1 MDEFNTDPVEAQKPV
16 PTFDVPEDDLRSMFV
31 SPVEEPKEDL
41 RSMFVTEPE
50 GESDNLKSLFVTE
63 VAKTSSTPNYQ
74 LLEDRLK
81 KGKFLRSATTAMG
94 SGAEGLSRNQDGTW
108 SAPFM
113 LPDVEGDGI
122 LSKVGTGLRAI
133 GNFVGQKTGMRSDGL
148 FQNPWHEEEINQ
160 TLYGFQKD
168 FNLSDDEVK
177 TAWSDMQAIYKPMDE
192 QESLRTLSDGRILPN
207 PANPAW
213 LDKDLAEATILTS
226 GGSEAEKQHYL
237 ANLDELQSN
246 IALRQMEGFMM
257 GNVSLAPGDM
267 LFSGGENWE
276 SPIDWAKRTDRKFD
290 PTSPEFVKAYRKDVI
305 DKRSL
310 IDAYQ
315 SDATLGVLKLA
326 NTIYGV
332 GGLFGN
338 EEAQEKASKGVE
350 MTSLIRAGKKQTG
363 IAGSIIEEVPSLAM
377 QIGITIASG
386 GIGSGLAGVAG
397 ATTATAARVG
407 SIAGSVAAV
416 GMSGVQSAGMTYGQ
430 LRNQGM
436 SHEEAKSKS
445 IDAGISTGI
454 ITGIFQAA
462 GMGGAEAAI
471 AKAAKTTLMRELYTS
486 TGREALKIGTK
497 AFLKSLPKSYFGEF
511 TEEGLDEVVNSFL
524 TSDPS
529 TPIPTAWNDAI
540 HAAFVGGAI
549 GVSANIATGGFQ
561 KALELHGLT
570 QTAEAL
576 KTNAVV
582 AEPAAPSLAEARQQ
596 GIDISTLVPSEAGSP
611 SVILKS
617 KVNKKEGVSM
627 ERTGV
632 KPTFLESIFG
642 APVGGMEYNE
652 DFDRSSDFSLVEIPG
667 TKLEAVVHSRNK
679 VPRYLDSAYDHEAG
693 KFVPLP
699 PDVRAKLDA
708 DPKTKVL
715 SKSYFENE
723 ATAEEVTDQDLDSLE
738 EDLKEAPL
746 VSTQESSLPNT
757 SSETQREGQSET
769 SASPSASSP
778 TDQTETQW
786 KGAIVEIP
794 GYQTSN
800 DAGGFQLREISD
812 GVFMATDYTG
822 RGFEITAT
830 ELTDQR
836 AKVIDQSP
844 SPTGS
849 LPDGQG
855 LTSGDV
861 GPPTL
866 TENKQYE
873 TDQNTPKTDKQETAN
888 DQKAIEEKDDE
899 EVLSEQPRQAAPRRP
914 QRIGNDPELGTS
926 GASTPVNYT
935 SNGVRV
941 HNQAELSKMVML
953 DDVELE
959 GQGVDPETGSPGGA
973 ARPQTFYMD
982 SHESETADGGD
993 NENVTIGAMPVGAL
1007 VLGKNAEGRA
1017 DKAYRVVKTQPL
1029 KNGAVRH
1036 YLQPLFNQDTGKLD
1050 AEAVDMIYAAGV
1062 AYQARFGSIEEA
1074 AEGLIV
1080 AYLDEGKSMDSPEV
1094 KTQVRKMIEDAFGF
1108 LVGPGFTKDNVLFE
1122 AIDSPMHVVAVDGKP
1137 VIKVNVDK
1145 YVADLVGIAN
1155 RIDKGRNHTIGMQQ
1169 VVFDLVERLRING
1182 LEELVHHQVY
1192 TDWGQNT
1199 ENGIKLTVSVNQMLD
1214 NARSNDHVQ
1223 AELARAA
1230 RWVFGA
1236 ETQGLTDP
1244 QVINFLDARRDAGED
1259 AFNTDAWQIG
1269 HEMLASLY
1277 SRMKVGRDSASI
1289 RAAADRWVDRMSAGD
1304 VSQGRVLVHRLKEL
1318 AMRYFEAI
1326 KDFFRAY
1333 ESATQ
1338 LPKELISLLRN
1349 LEDVMDKG
1357 FITPAT
1363 PESVK
1368 AIQDFEQQ
1376 LAQKQ
1381 ADLATL
1387 EQKGAQNSVGTFEK
1401 EVDSL
1406 KKEIGALRKKLNEAK
1421 AEADRTAVSGLR
1433 LPDSIGI
1440 QAEAVKQKMDVLDH
1454 PAVFAKDGYEYAQ
1467 TQKQLREVVSAFR
1480 STRNDQGWTPIT
1492 VGPDGS
1498 LIVTDDTTPEE
1509 KSAIQ
1514 PELDKLNANKRK
1526 DLTLRAMEAAN
1537 DLNRMMTWIN
1547 RASLIKKQKTTDDY
1561 GNPIEKTVSNFMQVL
1576 DQPLNAVKNAF
1587 GPRESVASILSSIN
1601 EAIPKALQASLGIT
1615 PEMLANPPD
1624 AVAHFESRLTKSDA
1638 VGTKLVK
1645 RVAEAKAKAEAAER
1659 AMEEFN
1665 SKEKPDTNENAA
1677 ERRALAKKV
1686 GDTDKAYQDALIHRN
1701 RYIRKQAESVTAAP
1715 DPTLSKEERASL
1727 ALNESKNKLLASAL
1741 AEEDS
1746 YRAYRSALL
1755 APENRPIQSL
1765 GELVSRRTSNPR
1777 LMDFSIRVAYP
1788 KGGVAETAID
1798 EIQATSEI
1806 GGAVGRLMRFKDEL
1820 NYMLMGGA
1828 KPKHMWSGFGFT
1840 EVGQQIGGRLVD
1852 FAVLPQLMKGRFQE
1866 EFLDVDAYD
1875 LSNQPAGVLQGR
1887 ENFEFGNFSV
1897 RTDGSNQTLQAFATN
1912 LVEGRDV
1919 ASSMFGIKSLATNVR
1934 DQDGRKM
1941 SGSGK
1946 TDLMSSNARFINN
1959 FLIQDMYEANRMG
1972 DHRIPTE
1979 VLNTMGFS
1987 LPYKQTESS
1996 MEGASV
2002 TRYPSYP
2009 DQLLNLPSKFD
2020 IQETVGERDFVKESF
2035 NLINDPAFAEV
2046 LREAIRFVNEATTP
2060 NPNRTPSA
2068 FFHASGLTPAGLAF
2082 QAVAPKLVEFLA
2094 LTKNWRHEYGKKM
2107 FSPYD
2112 VLTQDEGVKQA
2123 YENLMD
2129 GLEQTEAI
2137 EKIRGEI
2144 QKSNAPYQITA
2155 RFWEL
2160 HRGMKIANSIFN
2172 QSRQAGEKSKSMTW
2186 FLKQADSKLPISMDA
2201 LRSSSFVTNLLARSS
2216 KPSDKNTG
2224 TFISLLRPIRAQRG
2238 LELYRS
2244 IAPETDELVIR
2255 KQQSEGAQLSQ
2266 DIVGA
2271 NEGDVVSTAGDFALQ
2286 NEKAMPM
2293 AQMYGYSENSD
2304 KGLNLIEQDRMQRQ
2318 MRRERLEKWRS
2329 EMLLALLG
2337 GNPDAVIQYIHS
2349 ERFMIEGVDES
2360 GNPTFAFDEE
2370 GIDLSIVEE
2379 LERLQAEEIARGVV
2393 IDNRGRSYKDAVT
2406 ALKART
2412 TKPEHVAAIELIE
2425 NNDTL
2430 VQKSVG
2436 VDTVQIEAAA
2446 FDADAYSMLT
2456 SVAST
2461 IPNLALIEGSA
2472 SWQLVEGG
2480 PPAIVFIP
2488 DADAPTLIMPY
2499 GGKTKATDAE
2509 LRTALAEMF
2518 LWSSRHGGADLVGN
2532 ANRILDTLSFKG
2544 VMNTGMRKVVTEQIW
2559 RGVGK
2564 LDEEMAFDEIQ
2575 KASNKVSLA
2584 MKDSGGLDKP
2594 TQEASLVALVETLTS
2609 NLVERRKNEAIRLM
2623 DTRLDE
2629 RIGETVAGP
2638 IFLQT
2643 LTGGVPDSLTNEQ
2656 AAAVIVSA
2664 MTDRSVQEALVLGIW
2679 FDPNGNAP
2687 TNDKLALRGNLLSP
2701 SLLPSLSE
2709 RARID
2714 TFGNLSESFKVTNAQ
2729 GQRVNVGDENYE
2741 SAFSDS
2747 IEDHLAGNLQTG
2759 ADSATNTKGDVLT
2772 VGTIE
2777 QTEWVSKLLH
2787 QIMDQME
2794 PRFEGQADL
2803 DMVED
2808 GNMLFGTKSTVGK
2821 TAPKGLVVQAPPA
2834 GISEMEARQIL
2845 SVMSEEHISHLV
2857 EAHAEG
2863 GKIASTQ
2870 DLMALNRARA
2880 EVVRR
2885 AYNRVTTMEKGNR
2898 VSEDNLYNY
2907 GTFSYDTSLWSD
2919 NSRKNP
2925 YEQSRILKGAI
2936 VNGILDGGQTLM
2948 DEYGR
2953 DYIRLD
2959 VNLDTIMKLREERG
2973 HAIYVYAADGEE
2985 KVRGEDGRL
2994 TLKRWKAG
3002 ERISREESLRLRET
3016 NQDLVIQDLEYGRRK
3031 YLEEVESYK
3040 QAIQKLQD
3048 DAIQAGETYASAKSG
3063 IEEVEA
3069 FFNELN
3075 EAEDQQQK
3083 NDLLKGKDFMEI
3095 GQGFMDAPQIIKAAF
3110 DTPQELASAV
3120 TDNILDLFRDG
3131 VREIPE
3137 VLSYVPPSWSKTP
3150 GQIPSKFGAPAN
3162 ETPAQKTE
3170 RKRLLREEQAASAKR
3185 IEALNVQK
3193 AAVTAKYK
3201 KQVDGLRDQIDTLTR
3216 EVSRAGKNQKTS
3228 AAAKWSE
3235 KTGMPGTIFTEGD
3248 ANLLTSE
3255 KEQQIA
3261 ALREAIDQAGVERD
3275 QALANLTLEQSLKEG
3290 MVSSLGKTP
3299 ETTDPVALSQEARAE
3314 TFLGM
3319 VKTSA
3324 TQQAFGLVSRR
3335 ATAELRRVASKSA
3348 LVRILSELS
3357 DTTETVPVND
3367 LEVDQSQITTA
3378 ERKMVSF
3385 DAHARAHNRL
3395 ASEVVNQVNN
3405 RIPGLL
3411 NPDLFEITSPDDA
3424 MSAYERFGTLLTT
3437 LQTPSDFHYLLKAQR
3452 AREAI
3457 LSASLADL
3465 AFNDRID
3472 PTRAQEAITSF
3483 DQIMSKGKGM
3493 LDSSDRIKIS
3503 REAAIQIRGLLI
3515 APEIDRG
3522 AIERI
3527 VQEDLFPF
3535 DSAAEIARTQL
3546 LARMKE
3552 VLAQSDNMV
3561 GAALAMDAIRIAK
3574 ETKAFNKLPQS
3585 LEYAIIKDIATSL
3598 SKERSSEANHN
3609 VRAILK
3615 KKAEMQASYAY
3626 RRNTVSAPRS
3636 NFASRME
3643 YDGNRDSIEILRQ
3656 NHLNRGLDWSR
3667 NYMASKKTVV
3677 GPNGQVYDQTDIDG
3691 MEDALDRMSKAD
3703 QLAFT
3708 ASVISEIESK
3718 TYDVVG
3724 NLLAPT
3730 GTLKPDGTPV
3740 RPLATSGYSLANT
3753 VSPQFNT
3760 DDSDAVRAAKD
3771 SYALLMKNPFFGKLK
3786 KGKMADSLTD
3796 QFDPEVKLKET
3807 ILRMLINVHNAAR
3820 HEGFDNLGNHPFTDF
3835 NGTAQVKE
3843 NLKERIGPILS
3854 RIDANSTAA
3863 QIKDLV
3869 DIHNEIV
3876 AEVLAARTAHD
3887 IALGIVDGTRM
3898 DAGLIN
3904 RYLLNHDP
3912 SVRKAFAGN
3921 AKGRQG
3927 AIDALGFIGFGATG
3941 HTGRNGY
3948 ASAKNAWSNLF
3959 TAEEKKLKGPNKF
3972 EDAAAG
3978 VMFFRVVDYLSAT
3991 GKTYQERAQT
4001 LIEMFEQA
4009 DDGYAAA
4016 LSANS
4021 TVRIKGNRM
4030 QDILK
4035 WPMEK
4040 LNDIKGDLTEDTFEM
4055 LRQRKVYEQLRDFWV
4070 PQLQMMKDGQRSFDD
4085 LYDDS
4090 WKSMSKQAQDWGKF
4104 VRNSMEHISQTLQV
4118 SAMMNGIEPE
4128 NFSQNRSMTPFRWR
4142 VFGREHQSTE
4152 QFPDYGDVLAI
4163 DRASYRQSPTRK
4175 PKPGEIHM
4183 LDISGFTG
4191 PLHVIDDALHRMMMV
4206 DAYAAFKNFAGVSV
4220 TTDKN
4225 KRTLTTM
4232 GSLYHHGQ
4240 RIKNDEDKVLAH
4252 AASARLASLGQD
4264 IIHKDVFT
4272 VTNKSMLMDG
4282 VQQIAR
4288 HGAVKALLSLK
4299 QIYAQVAPGL
4309 MAYSFIREGMK
4320 GNKDFPALFSKIVY
4334 SMVAGRLTRN
4344 SDTRML
4350 GDNVDTFALINGPLV
4365 YRRTAGGEEEYHK
4378 AISKVLPSA
4387 QNRSSRTFGDSS
4399 RISRGV
4405 FYAPNKVK
4413 QGAGVVVDVSEKMLH
4428 YAIATPES
4436 AFARSVFAH
4445 QVWKMVNESLPAGQ
4459 KVSFEDLMDPI
4470 KGKEYNITPQMKQR
4484 AEIMVNDM
4492 IASTDRAKKA
4502 ELLQQSPDALSELF
4516 RGAFAT
4522 FANHPLHTWG
4532 NTRAAIS
4539 MMRHGDEESRIDGRR
4554 LATSN
4559 IFQNVLF
4566 QLTRIELL
4574 TQVVGYSAPLIAAA
4588 FTDLD
4593 EEERDEM
4600 RKRIVGSI
4608 YGINA
4613 DGSRKDGMAGAMRYL
4628 AMALGSSSPMG
4639 YKDSEGWSEKDM
4651 KSDMTNLAGRVL
4663 QEGLVQVVPGAATTL
4678 GSKGLEKLIEAVVK
4692 KTMDPEGKFTF
4703 DRAGMVVGDGLQG
4716 NAMERSIYNTTKTYR
4731 KYLSDLSYFTI
4742 GLDSVI
4748 DPLTRMSNVDG
4759 DLNPLEAPLMFASE
4773 APFIPRDFRTAIE
4786 KKVDEEANVKR
4797 WSFFWE
4803 KAAKPTALGF

>member
-1 MDEFNTDPVEAQKPV
+1 
-16 PTFDVPEDDLRSMFV
+16 
-31 SPVEEPKEDL
+31 
-41 RSMFVTEPE
+41 
-50 GESDNLKSLFVTE
+50 
-63 VAKTSSTPNYQ
+63 
-74 LLEDRLK
+74 
-81 KGKFLRSATTAMG
+81 
-94 SGAEGLSRNQDGTW
+94 
-108 SAPFM
+108 M
-113 LPDVEGDGI
+113 LPDMEGDGI
-122 LSKVGTGLRAI
+122 ISKVGTGLRSI
-133 GNFVGQKTGMRSDGL
+133 GNFAGQMTGMRSDGL

-168 FNLSDDEVK
+168 FNLSDEEVQ
-177 TAWSDMQAIYKPMDE
+177 TAWSDMQQIYKPMDE
-192 QESLRTLSDGRILPN
+192 AEPLRTLSDGRILPN

-257 GNVSLAPGDM
+257 GNVSLAPTDM
-267 LFSGGENWE
+267 LLGGGENWE

-310 IDAYQ
+310 YDAYQ

-332 GGLFGN
+332 GGLFGS
-338 EEAQEKASKGVE
+338 EDAQDKATKGVE

-363 IAGSIIEEVPSLAM
+363 IVGSIIEEVPSLSV
-377 QIGITIASG
+377 QIGLTIASG
-386 GIGSGLAGVAG
+386 GAGSGLAGAMG
-397 ATTATAARVG
+397 ATTAAAAKVG
-407 SIAGSVAAV
+407 SVAGSVAAV
-416 GMSGVQSAGMTYGQ
+416 GMSGVQSAAMTYGQ
-430 LRNQGM
+430 LRSQGLG
-436 SHEEAKSKS
+436 HEEAKSKS
-445 IDAGISTGI
+445 IDAGVATGI
-454 ITGIFQAA
+454 ITGIFQAV
-462 GMGGAEAAI
+462 GMGGAEAAM
-471 AKAAKTTLMRELYTS
+471 AKATKTTLMRDLYTS
-486 TGREALKIGTK
+486 TGREALKTGTK
-497 AFLKSLPKSYFGEF
+497 AFLKSLPASYFGEF
-511 TEEGLDEVVNSFL
+511 AEEGLDEVVNSFL
-524 TSDPS
+524 TSDPD

-549 GVSANIATGGFQ
+549 GVSANIATEGFQ
-561 KALELHGLT
+561 KSLELQGLR

-582 AEPAAPSLAEARQQ
+582 AEPVAKSLAEARQQ
-596 GIDISTLVPSEAGSP
+596 GIDINTIVPSEAGSE
-611 SVILKS
+611 SVVLKS
-617 KVNKKEGVSM
+617 RVNKKEGVSM

-642 APVGGMEYNE
+642 EPAGGMEYNE

-699 PDVRAKLDA
+699 PEVRAKLDA

-715 SKSYFENE
+715 PKTYFENE
-723 ATAEEVTDQDLDSLE
+723 ATVDEVTDQDLDSLE
-738 EDLKEAPL
+738 EDLKESPL
-746 VSTQESSLPNT
+746 ASTQE
-757 SSETQREGQSET
+757 E
-769 SASPSASSP
+769 SP
-778 TDQTETQW
+778 TP
-786 KGAIVEIP
+786 KVEAP
-794 GYQTSN
+794 K
-800 DAGGFQLREISD
+800 A
-812 GVFMATDYTG
+812 
-822 RGFEITAT
+822 
-830 ELTDQR
+830 
-836 AKVIDQSP
+836 
-844 SPTGS
+844 S

-866 TENKQYE
+866 AENKQDE
-873 TDQNTPKTDKQETAN
+873 TAQNTTKTDQQEAANNQKT
-888 DQKAIEEKDDE
+888 IEEKDGE
-899 EVLSEQPRQAAPRRP
+899 ALLSEQPKQAAPRRP
-914 QRIGNDPELGTS
+914 QRIGTDPALGTS
-926 GASTPVNYT
+926 GQPTSVSYT

-941 HNQAELSKMVML
+941 HNQSELSKMVML

-959 GQGVDPETGSPGGA
+959 GQGVDPETGRPGET

-993 NENVTIGAMPVGAL
+993 NENVTLGAMPVGAL
-1007 VLGKNAEGRA
+1007 VLGKNTEGRA
-1017 DKAYRVVKTQPL
+1017 EKAYRVVKTQPL

-1050 AEAVDMIYAAGV
+1050 TDAVDTIYAMGV

-1080 AYLDEGKSMDSPEV
+1080 AYLDEGKNMDSPEV
-1094 KTQVRKMIEDAFGF
+1094 KAQVRKMIEDAFGF
-1108 LVGPGFTKDNVLFE
+1108 LVGPGFVKDNVLFE
-1122 AIDSPMHVVAVDGKP
+1122 AIDTPMHVVAVNGKP

-1145 YVADLVGIAN
+1145 YVSDLVGIAN
-1155 RIDKGRNHTIGMQQ
+1155 RIDRGRNHTIGMQQ

-1244 QVINFLDARRDAGED
+1244 QVINFLDARRDADED
-1259 AFNTDAWQIG
+1259 AFNADAWQIG

-1333 ESATQ
+1333 ESTSQ
-1338 LPKELISLLRN
+1338 LPKELITLLRN

-1357 FITPAT
+1357 FAT
-1363 PESVK
+1363 QAAPESLK
-1368 AIQDFEQQ
+1368 AIQNFEQQ

-1381 ADLATL
+1381 GELANL
-1387 EQKGAQNSVGTFEK
+1387 EQKGAQNSIDAFTK
-1401 EVDSL
+1401 KTDAL
-1406 KKEIGALRKKLNEAK
+1406 KKEIGALRKKLSAAK

-1480 STRNDQGWTPIT
+1480 STRNDQEWTPIT
-1492 VGPDGS
+1492 AGPDGS
-1498 LIVTDDTTPEE
+1498 LIVTDDATPEE

-1547 RASLIKKQKTTDDY
+1547 RASLTKKQKTTDDY
-1561 GNPIEKTVSNFMQVL
+1561 GNSIEKTVSNFMQVL

-1587 GPRESVASILSSIN
+1587 GPRESVASILASIN
-1601 EAIPKALQASLGIT
+1601 EALPKALQASLGIT

-1624 AVAHFESRLTKSDA
+1624 AVAHFESRLSEKSDP
-1638 VGTKLVK
+1638 VGFKLVK
-1645 RVAEAKAKAEAAER
+1645 RVTEAKAEAEAAER

-1665 SKEKPDTNENAA
+1665 SKEQPDTNENAT

-1686 GDTDKAYQDALIHRN
+1686 GDTDKAYQEALIHRN
-1701 RYIRKQAESVTAAP
+1701 RYIRKQAELVTAAP

-1727 ALNESKNKLLASAL
+1727 ALNESKNKLLAVAL
-1741 AEEDS
+1741 AEEDA
-1746 YRAYRSALL
+1746 YRAYHSALL

-1777 LMDFSIRVAYP
+1777 LMDFAIRVAYP

-1875 LSNQPAGVLQGR
+1875 LSNQPSGALQGR

-1897 RTDGSNQTLQAFATN
+1897 RTDGNNQTLQAFATS
-1912 LVEGRDV
+1912 LVEGREV

-1941 SGSGK
+1941 SGPGK

-2009 DQLLNLPSKFD
+2009 DQLLNLPKEFD
-2020 IQETVGERDFVKESF
+2020 IEETTGKRDHVKEAF
-2035 NLINDPAFAEV
+2035 NTINDPAFVEV
-2046 LREAIRFVNEATTP
+2046 LREAIRFVDEATTP

-2094 LTKNWRHEYGKKM
+2094 LTKDWRHEYGKKM

-2112 VLTQDEGVKQA
+2112 VLTQDPEIKRA
-2123 YENLMD
+2123 YDTLME
-2129 GLEQTEAI
+2129 GLERTDAI

-2144 QKSNAPYQITA
+2144 QSSNAPYQITA

-2160 HRGMKIANSIFN
+2160 HRGMKIANTIFN
-2172 QSRQAGEKSKSMTW
+2172 QSRQAGENSKSMTW
-2186 FLKQADSKLPISMDA
+2186 FLKQANSKLPISMDA

-2216 KPSDKNTG
+2216 KPSDKNSG

-2244 IAPETDELVIR
+2244 IALETDELVIR

-2293 AQMYGYSENSD
+2293 AQMHGYSENSD

-2349 ERFMIEGVDES
+2349 ERFMIESVDAD

-2393 IDNRGRSYKDAVT
+2393 IDSRGRSYKNAIQGLKTRIADQGMQLVAGRLEELKRAFEKDSANQKLSSKKRGQKFKEFLAKQGMKPHVLLMEGGGDLVESRGPLNDNEFDLSDFRAEDFFPKSIKDRLDA
-2406 ALKART
+2406 
-2412 TKPEHVAAIELIE
+2412 INLIE
-2425 NNDTL
+2425 NHDTL
-2430 VQKSVG
+2430 VQKSIG
-2436 VDTVQIEAAA
+2436 VDKVQIEAAA

-2499 GGKTKATDAE
+2499 GGKTRATDAE

-2518 LWSSRHGGADLVGN
+2518 LWSSRHGGADLIGN
-2532 ANRILDTLSFKG
+2532 ANRILETLSFKG
-2544 VMNTGMRKVVTEQIW
+2544 VMNTGMRKVVAEQIW

-2564 LDEEMAFDEIQ
+2564 LDEETAFDDIQ
-2575 KASNKVSLA
+2575 KAANKVSLA

-2594 TQEASLVALVETLTS
+2594 TQESSLVALVETLTS

-2643 LTGGVPDSLTNEQ
+2643 LTEGAPDSLTNEQ

-2701 SLLPSLSE
+2701 SLLPSLTE

-2714 TFGNLSESFKVTNAQ
+2714 AMGSLSDSFKVTNAQ
-2729 GQRVNVGDENYE
+2729 GVVLSPGEDGYEVAVSDALEDNLSGD
-2741 SAFSDS
+2741 
-2747 IEDHLAGNLQTG
+2747 LQTG
-2759 ADSATNTKGDVLT
+2759 SDSATTTKGDVLT

-2794 PRFEGQADL
+2794 PRFAGQADVDL
-2803 DMVED
+2803 VEEA
-2808 GNMLFGTKSTVGK
+2808 NLLFGTKSEVGK
-2821 TAPKGLVVQAPPA
+2821 VAPKGLVVQAPLS

-2845 SVMSEEHISHLV
+2845 SVMSEEHIAHLV
-2857 EAHAEG
+2857 EAHADG

-2870 DLMALNRARA
+2870 DLMALNRERA

-2898 VSEDNLYNY
+2898 ASEDNLYNY

-2936 VNGILDGGQTLM
+2936 VNGIIDGGKILM

-2959 VNLDTIMKLREERG
+2959 VNLDTIMKLREQRG

-2985 KVRGEDGRL
+2985 KVRGEDGKL
-2994 TLKRWKAG
+2994 ILKRWKAG
-3002 ERISREESLRLRET
+3002 DRVSKEDARRESNLNLI
-3016 NQDLVIQDLEYGRRK
+3016 IQDLEYGRRK
-3031 YLEEVESYK
+3031 YFEEVEAHK
-3040 QAIQKLQD
+3040 QAIQKLED
-3048 DAIQAGETYASAKSG
+3048 DALQAGEAYASAESG
-3063 IEEVEA
+3063 IKEIEA
-3069 FFNELN
+3069 FFKELN
-3075 EAEDQQQK
+3075 AAEDQQQK
-3083 NDLLKGKDFMEI
+3083 HELLRGKDFLEV

-3110 DTPQELASAV
+3110 DTPQELASAI
-3120 TDNILDLFRDG
+3120 TDNILDLFTSG
-3131 VREIPE
+3131 VREIPRII
-3137 VLSYVPPSWSKTP
+3137 SFIPPEYSKGQNAP
-3150 GQIPSKFGAPAN
+3150 GSLFAVRDK
-3162 ETPAQKTE
+3162 ETPAQKVARERREQGVFRKPTVADEITNAIAQNPWTKTE
-3170 RKRLLREEQAASAKR
+3170 KVDPAAVVTDAKAEAFWNVLKSSSTQEAMRMLSERAINELVRTNAAASLDGILQDLSNTEEQ
-3185 IEALNVQK
+3185 IPVDDFEA
-3193 AAVTAKYK
+3193 
-3201 KQVDGLRDQIDTLTR
+3201 
-3216 EVSRAGKNQKTS
+3216 
-3228 AAAKWSE
+3228 
-3235 KTGMPGTIFTEGD
+3235 
-3248 ANLLTSE
+3248 
-3255 KEQQIA
+3255 
-3261 ALREAIDQAGVERD
+3261 
-3275 QALANLTLEQSLKEG
+3275 
-3290 MVSSLGKTP
+3290 
-3299 ETTDPVALSQEARAE
+3299 
-3314 TFLGM
+3314 
-3319 VKTSA
+3319 
-3324 TQQAFGLVSRR
+3324 
-3335 ATAELRRVASKSA
+3335 
-3348 LVRILSELS
+3348 
-3357 DTTETVPVND
+3357 
-3367 LEVDQSQITTA
+3367 QSQITTT
-3378 ERKMVSF
+3378 ERNQVRF
-3385 DAHARAHNRL
+3385 EAHARAFNRL
-3395 ASEVVNQVNN
+3395 SGAVVGQVNA

-3411 NPDLFEITSPDDA
+3411 KPNLYRMDSAEDA
-3424 MSAYERFGTLLTT
+3424 KAVFSRFSTLLKS
-3437 LQTPSDFHYLLKAQR
+3437 LQTQAGLHAWLKAQR

-3457 LSASLADL
+3457 EDASLADL
-3465 AFNDRID
+3465 AFNDRLD
-3472 PTRAQEAITSF
+3472 PTKAQEAITSF

-3493 LDSSDRIKIS
+3493 LDSSDRIRIS
-3503 REAAIQIRGLLI
+3503 KEAAIQIRGLLI
-3515 APEIDRG
+3515 APEIDRA

-3574 ETKAFNKLPQS
+3574 ETKAFSKLPQS
-3585 LEYAIIKDIATSL
+3585 LEYAVIKNIATTL
-3598 SKERSSEANHN
+3598 SKERSLEANHN

-3615 KKAEMQASYAY
+3615 KKAEMQAAYAY

-3643 YDGNRDSIEILRQ
+3643 YEGNRDSIEILRK
-3656 NHLNRGLDWSR
+3656 NHMDRGLDWSR

-3677 GPNGQVYDQTDIDG
+3677 GANGQVYDQSDIDG

-3703 QLAFT
+3703 QLAVT

-3724 NLLAPT
+3724 NLLAPV

-3753 VSPQFNT
+3753 VSPQFST

-3771 SYALLMKNPFFGKLK
+3771 SYALLMKNPFFGRLK

-3820 HEGFDNLGNHPFTDF
+3820 HEGFDNLGNHPEVDF
-3835 NGTAQVKE
+3835 NGKTQVRE
-3843 NLKERIGPILS
+3843 SLKDRIGPVLS

-4055 LRQRKVYEQLRDFWV
+4055 LRQRKVYEQLRNYWV

-4085 LYDDS
+4085 LYDES

-4104 VRNSMEHISQTLQV
+4104 VRNSMEHIRQTLEV
-4118 SAMMNGIEPE
+4118 SAAMNGLDPT
-4128 NFSQNRSMTPFRWR
+4128 NFMNGKALTPFRWR

-4272 VTNKSMLMDG
+4272 VTDKSMLMDG

-4288 HGAVKALLSLK
+4288 HGAVKALLSVK
-4299 QIYAQVAPGL
+4299 QIYAQVFPGL

-4334 SMVAGRLTRN
+4334 SMVVGRLNRN

-4399 RISRGV
+4399 RTKRGV

-4445 QVWKMVNESLPAGQ
+4445 QVWKMVNESLPTGQ

-4516 RGAFAT
+4516 RGVFAT

-4539 MMRHGDEESRIDGRR
+4539 MMRHGDDESRTDGRR

-4574 TQVVGYSAPLIAAA
+4574 MQLIGYSAPLIAAA

-4593 EEERDEM
+4593 EKERDEM
-4600 RKRIVGSI
+4600 RKRIVGSV

-4613 DGSRKDGMAGAMRYL
+4613 DGSRKDGMAGMMRYL
-4628 AMALGSSSPMG
+4628 TMALGSSNPMG
-4639 YKDSEGWSEKDM
+4639 YKDSEGWSDKDM
-4651 KSDMTNLAGRVL
+4651 KSDVTNLAGRVL

-4678 GSKGLEKLIEAVVK
+4678 GSKGLEKLIETVVK
-4692 KTMDPEGKFTF
+4692 KTIDPEGKFDF
-4703 DRAGMVVGDGLQG
+4703 DRAGMVVGKGPQG
-4716 NAMERSIYNTTKTYR
+4716 NAVERSIYNTTKAYR

-4773 APFIPRDFRTAIE
+4773 APFIPRDSRTAIE

-4797 WSFFWE
+4797 WSSFWE